1 MTFGDIRSILM
12 QALYFVLTRFA
23 APIYWAPA
31 TFGKSAVERVGL
43 FRQPFLGTVQK
54 GKFKR
59 ICNGKVHSLDVRQSF
74 PSKKISLAWT
84 GRVANIKE
92 DNNVSWKTRSV
103 TAGVSSGT
111 KFWRVA
117 GQGDGISYRTGLD
130 QGDRWNGR

>member
-31 TFGKSAVERVGL
+31 TFGKLAVERVGL
-43 FRQPFLGTVQK
+43 FRQPFLGMVQK
-54 GKFKR
+54 GNFKR

-74 PSKKISLAWT
+74 PSKEFLLAWT

-92 DNNVSWKTRSV
+92 DKQCVMEDSLCYR
-103 TAGVSSGT
+103 
-111 KFWRVA
+111 WRVA
-117 GQGDGISYRTGLD
+117 WHQILAGRRTR
-130 QGDRWNGR
+130 RWNFLQNGIRSRRSMEW